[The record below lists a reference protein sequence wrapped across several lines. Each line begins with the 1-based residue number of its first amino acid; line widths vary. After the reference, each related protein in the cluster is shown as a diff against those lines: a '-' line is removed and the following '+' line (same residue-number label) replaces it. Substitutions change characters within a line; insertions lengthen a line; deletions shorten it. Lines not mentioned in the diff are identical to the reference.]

1 MSTPT
6 TTSIASVLN
15 SLIET
20 CKDGQ
25 YGFQSAS
32 ETVKSADFKSFFA
45 ELSIQRQQYVGEL
58 EQLVGELGEE
68 TEKAGSLVGT
78 LHRGWIDIKAA
89 LSSGD
94 EHSILAECERGE
106 DSAVS
111 EYRNALGRD
120 ELPANVRAVI
130 QRQSAGVKAAHDRVR
145 DLRDRAQSK

>member
-1 MSTPT
+1 MSKTS
-6 TTSIASVLN
+6 TSIASVLN

-25 YGFQSAS
+25 YGFQSAAD
-32 ETVKSADFKSFFA
+32 TVKNADFKALFS
-45 ELSIQRQQYVGEL
+45 ELSMQRQQYVAEL
-58 EQLVGELGEE
+58 QSLVASLGEE
-68 TEKAGSLVGT
+68 TEKSGSLAGT

-94 EHSILAECERGE
+94 EHAILAECERGE

-111 EYRNALGRD
+111 EYRDALEHE

-130 QRQSAGVKAAHDRVR
+130 REQSMVVQAAHDRVR
-145 DLRDRAQSK
+145 DLRDRFQDK